1 MNPDNNVETFKKR
14 LLALDTAAVSDAL
27 DSLYLQA
34 ALPNIKPRLDNIKI
48 AGPIFTVQYEAF
60 SPENQT
66 FSNAGNDIDD
76 VPAGSI
82 VVIDNNGR
90 CDCTSWGNILTH
102 KALQQKIGGTVIHGS
117 ARDIAEIRALNYPLF
132 TTNIYMVS
140 GKNRTRIRA
149 VQVPLIIDVIKII
162 PGDWVFADDNGV
174 LILPKSELSE
184 IIHRAENVDKTEMRI
199 LAALKEGK
207 RLENIRIQEGYETPW
222 KEKL

>member
-1 MNPDNNVETFKKR
+1 MIPNENIEILKKR

-34 ALPNIKPRLDNIKI
+34 ALPNIKPRLNNIKI
-48 AGPIFTVQYEAF
+48 AGPVFTVQYEKF
-60 SPENQT
+60 TPQNQQ
-66 FSNAGNDIDD
+66 FANAGNYIDD

-82 VVIDNNGR
+82 IVIDNNGR
-90 CDCTSWGNILTH
+90 LDCTSWGNILTH
-102 KALQQKIGGTVIHGS
+102 KALQQKIVGTIIHGS

-140 GKNRTRIRA
+140 GKNRTRVRA
-149 VQVPLIIDVIKII
+149 VQVPLIIEGIKII

-174 LILPKSELSE
+174 LILPSSKLSE
-184 IIHRAENVDKTEMRI
+184 IIKRAENVDKTEARI
-199 LAALKEGK
+199 LAALKDGK
-207 RLENIRIQEGYETPW
+207 RLENIRIQEGYEAPW

>member
-1 MNPDNNVETFKKR
+1 MIPNENTEILKKR

-34 ALPNIKPRLDNIKI
+34 ALPHIKPRLNNIKI
-48 AGPIFTVQYEAF
+48 AGPVFTVQYEKF
-60 SPENQT
+60 TPQNQQ
-66 FSNAGNDIDD
+66 FANAGNYIDD

-82 VVIDNNGR
+82 IVIDNNGR

-102 KALQQKIGGTVIHGS
+102 KALQQKIVGTIIHGS
-117 ARDIAEIRALNYPLF
+117 ARDIAEIRALHYPLF

-140 GKNRTRIRA
+140 GKNRTRVRA
-149 VQVPLIIDVIKII
+149 VQAPLIIEGIKII

-174 LILPKSELSE
+174 LILPSSKLSE
-184 IIHRAENVDKTEMRI
+184 IIKRAENVDKTEARI
-199 LAALKEGK
+199 LAALKDGK
-207 RLENIRIQEGYETPW
+207 RLENIRVQEGYEAPW